1 MAPIA
6 QSGPFWA
13 QKCSFL
19 AQNQFFLD
27 ILQLF
32 CYHHDGTP
40 KRQLFC
46 VDRIAGQAP
55 GGVEGLNFGPKL
67 ARKSDFFTLHPY
79 NLPFLGSDG
88 RDSMGS

>member
-19 AQNQFFLD
+19 AQNQFFVD

-40 KRQLFC
+40 KRQPFC

-55 GGVEGLNFGPKL
+55 GGGGGARFWPKIGPKI
-67 ARKSDFFTLHPY
+67 
-79 NLPFLGSDG
+79 
-88 RDSMGS
+88 